1 MISGN
6 GAPKKLLRELN
17 LWVFNK
23 DLNKYV
29 EIDDKNSS
37 KYDSQR
43 IMYKGKQTC
52 KLFAN
57 QLRWN
62 VDINLARRICCNNRL
77 GAEQKNSWE
86 NNKDFNIWLQ
96 SDEPKIF
103 YDSVSNLPVF
113 KIKRPINEWI
123 EESQKHGWPSFRD
136 NEIIG
141 KVRVLPNGEV
151 VTPYGYHLGDNLPD
165 KLGNRYCINLVSIAG
180 QHQSNELLNTL
191 IFMYMFYNMF

>member
-141 KVRVLPNGEV
+141 KVPSYCENIA
-151 VTPYGYHLGDNLPD
+151 LGLMEI
-165 KLGNRYCINLVSIAG
+165 KKI
-180 QHQSNELLNTL
+180 QSLKKEKNIL
-191 IFMYMFYNMF
+191 II